1 MIKCEGWFK
10 SYPVGQRMYPVLKGL
25 EFEIDTGEFV
35 ALMGRSGSGKT
46 TVLNILGLLDH
57 LSAGTY
63 WLAGQAM
70 MGHSSRALAAFR
82 NTFIGFVFQ
91 HFFLLPRLNILDNI
105 CLPLQYY
112 AGDRDQAYAHCLQ
125 LMKRLGIAE
134 FAQQMPAQLSGGQQ
148 QRVAICRALACKPKV
163 LLADEPTGALDAQNS
178 EEIMSLF
185 KELNEEDGLTI
196 FMITHDSELAQRSQR
211 VLHLVEGQ
219 IKLNAQELGG

>member
-10 SYPVGQRMYPVLKGL
+10 SYTVGQRMHPVLKGL
-25 EFEIDTGEFV
+25 EFEVGAGEFV

-57 LSAGTY
+57 LSAGRY

-82 NTFIGFVFQ
+82 NTYIGFVFQ
-91 HFFLLPRLNILDNI
+91 HFFLLPRLNILENV

-112 AGDRDQAYAHCLQ
+112 AGDRDHAYAHCLK
-125 LMKRLGIAE
+125 LMKRLDIAE

-163 LLADEPTGALDAQNS
+163 LLADEPTGSLDAQNGLAL
-178 EEIMSLF
+178 MRLF

-196 FMITHDSELAQRSQR
+196 FMITHDAALAQQSQR

-219 IKLNAQELGG
+219 IESHAQELSR